1 MFNSNG
7 KCYFEFMLTIEAWEL
22 HQNASE
28 VLREVEA
35 GDTATVTVAGRP
47 VAKIVPIRDDN
58 WVTWDRANSVFSTP
72 TDLKWDAQRREFG
85 IEEISDPRNV

>member
-1 MFNSNG
+1 
-7 KCYFEFMLTIEAWEL
+7 MLTIEAWEL

-47 VAKIVPIRDDN
+47 VAKIVPILGDN
-58 WVTWDRANSVFSTP
+58 WVSWERVKLVLSTSTDPEWDI
-72 TDLKWDAQRREFG
+72 QRREFG
-85 IEEISDPRNV
+85 TEELSDPWDR